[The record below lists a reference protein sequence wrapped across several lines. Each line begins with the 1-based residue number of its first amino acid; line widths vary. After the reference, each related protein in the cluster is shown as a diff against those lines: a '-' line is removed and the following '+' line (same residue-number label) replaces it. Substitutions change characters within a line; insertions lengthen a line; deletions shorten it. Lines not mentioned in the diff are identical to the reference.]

1 MMQVAS
7 TLNDKVLE
15 HFADRQAVIHKGVS
29 PCSDQFRKLPRYVAE
44 FLCSQYIDVARPA
57 DGIAKINRLL
67 AEYYLDSG
75 EQELIKS
82 RIRER
87 GQYRLFGQVR
97 VRLDT
102 VGDIYWAEIP
112 ALGDRFVRIDRDV
125 LARYGEALLTAGAWG
140 TAVVQYQHESAA
152 RRSYPFRIVE
162 FIPMQITRI
171 DVDAWIEARRHFTT
185 DEWIDL
191 IITTIGFDPEKIDR
205 RAKLLYLMRLVPL
218 VESNVNLVELGP
230 VESGKT
236 YTYQSLSSYGHV
248 VSGSNTTVASLFFNR
263 ARRQVGILGRF
274 DCVLLDE
281 IAHADMRQEMRD
293 VVNMLKDYL
302 NSGRFTRDDQGFASE
317 CSVVLS
323 GNIETDRKSRSPR
336 GGYRHLFQPL
346 PQILREDRAF
356 LDRIHGYIPGWEAP
370 QISPANYAQGYGWM
384 SDYFSEVMHRLRSR
398 NYTHIVRDHTEFDGM
413 SQRSQTAITRIASG
427 LLKLAFPHRTV
438 ETIQPDEIEWAV
450 GQAVSLRQRVLD
462 QLGVIAPGEFTKAA
476 LTYRLRF

>member
-1 MMQVAS
+1 MIS
-7 TLNDKVLE
+7 TLDEKVLE
-15 HFADRQAVIHKGVS
+15 HFEDGQAVIHKGVS

-44 FLCSQYIDVARPA
+44 FLCAQYIDVRKPA
-57 DGIAKINRLL
+57 EGIAKINRLL
-67 AEYYLDSG
+67 DEHYIDAHEK
-75 EQELIKS
+75 ELVKS

-87 GQYRLFGQVR
+87 GQCRLFGQVR
-97 VRLDT
+97 VRLDPI
-102 VGDIYWAEIP
+102 GDTYWAEIP
-112 ALGDRFVRIDRDV
+112 TLGDRFVRIDNDI
-125 LARYGEALLTAGAWG
+125 LSRYGEALLTAGVWG
-140 TAVVQYQHESAA
+140 TVVVRYQHDSKV
-152 RRSYPFRIVE
+152 RRPYPFRIVE
-162 FIPMQITRI
+162 LVPMQITQI
-171 DVDAWIEARRHFTT
+171 DVDGWIEARHHFTT

-191 IITTIGFDPEKIDR
+191 IITTIGFDPAKIDYT
-205 RAKLLYLMRLVPL
+205 AKLLYLIRLVPL

-274 DCVLLDE
+274 DCVLFDE
-281 IAHADMRQEMRD
+281 IAHADMRPEMRD

-302 NSGRFTRDDQGFASE
+302 NSGRFTRDDQTFSSE

-323 GNIETDRKSRSPR
+323 GNIDTDRQARTVRK
-336 GGYRHLFQPL
+336 GYRHLFQPL
-346 PQILREDRAF
+346 PEIIRDDRAF
-356 LDRIHGYIPGWEAP
+356 LDRIHGYVPGWKAP
-370 QISPANYAQGYGWM
+370 QVSPANYAKGYGWM
-384 SDYFSEVMHRLRSR
+384 GDYFSEVMHRLRSR

-427 LLKLAFPHRTV
+427 LLKLAFPHRTA

-450 GQAVSLRQRVLD
+450 RQAVSLRQRVLD
-462 QLGVIAPGEFTKAA
+462 QLAVIAPGEFTKTA